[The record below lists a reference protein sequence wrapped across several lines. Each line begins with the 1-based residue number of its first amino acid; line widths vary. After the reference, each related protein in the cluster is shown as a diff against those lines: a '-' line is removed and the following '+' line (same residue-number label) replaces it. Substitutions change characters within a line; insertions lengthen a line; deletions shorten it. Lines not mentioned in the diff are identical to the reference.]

1 MKAKDLL
8 QAMNDIDPKLLE
20 GTEPWGEPA
29 KKLHRPP
36 WAVAVAAG
44 LVLCVAL
51 GAGTLMMKSGVGIF
65 SANEGEQG
73 TASPLTVTAYSDLPD
88 LEFAVNDT
96 EGQLDS
102 IEAYAGTYE
111 EGTEVRD
118 LTLDELA
125 YFRSQE
131 GLLWLQD
138 YYLTGWAVF
147 SPEGTL
153 IQLSIQCYDPE
164 LVDLTASPPLLGQP
178 FAGIYLSEGDLPSN
192 IRNSLYPLEEPNNQ
206 VGDVDVWAVELPYSE
221 KMKSPA
227 TEQFYSKATSTY
239 FTGCTLENGLSMG
252 CAFIADI
259 IYHSEEECVDLATL
273 AANQAVYEG
282 IRIDQLQVEPT
293 GNDRPNVNY
302 GDSYHLIMLGPQG
315 TSAPLDFAPYTVETP
330 EDYGSYEEFLEAT
343 RSDFPQ
349 ANETGNIPEG
359 TTSEKLTWEEIASIW
374 DGNLPWDEDIPVE
387 GWANYNKDGHLDGIY
402 IYGSID
408 QKNQAIES
416 EFLVTLKPG
425 PLDWDAICAKEL
437 SYDIITEP
445 NNRVAE
451 QDVYAVTTGKTNCY
465 VDPETNETVDMGKL
479 ISYNAYFQME
489 SPSQVAVS
497 VSHYIR
503 GASSEDPPPEELQA
517 AGLAQQEA
525 QALVESVVG
534 HSLYHWI
541 SLGHLYMQGAETA
554 SSQTEESQESS
565 SLQASSSQPETPEQP
580 SVFQEESPLDLSFT
594 VRPNEDETFS
604 NVWNTFTTLYLEPQ
618 NLAAHGA
625 EPDYEL
631 SEEELRSI
639 WGGELPWEGML
650 TENDTVTAYG
660 YFSED
665 GELIK
670 VYVGGHRDNPE
681 SPTTEAYQIFSVSL
695 YNMELTGQWGQDAKE
710 MLALADSQFQGVDIA
725 TQQIASTQ
733 DYDDGSS
740 MDFTV
745 YSAGFVP
752 TAGPTLMVVDGF
764 HSPVAFTQ
772 EEARSFVNLVTEVS
786 LLNGVTLG
794 NVDD

>member
-51 GAGTLMMKSGVGIF
+51 GAGVMM
-65 SANEGEQG
+65 ANHGPQ
-73 TASPLTVTAYSDLPD
+73 TASSEAGTLTAIPLPGAQELSAPD

-96 EGQLDS
+96 GKMQETGVL
-102 IEAYAGTYE
+102 YE
-111 EGTEVRD
+111 EGVTHRS
-118 LTLDELA
+118 LTLDELD
-125 YFRSQE
+125 YLRNQP
-131 GLLWLQD
+131 GLSWMQD
-138 YYLTGWAVF
+138 YYLLGNGLMDAQGNVILLQVMGYAPAVV
-147 SPEGTL
+147 EA
-153 IQLSIQCYDPE
+153 DPE
-164 LVDLTASPPLLGQP
+164 RFPMNQAPAFLLELAPGQNGTDVEDLLE
-178 FAGIYLSEGDLPSN
+178 FLS
-192 IRNSLYPLEEPNNQ
+192 EPNNQ
-206 VGDVDVWAVELPYSE
+206 VEGVGVRAGRIPLEDTAINWD
-221 KMKSPA
+221 
-227 TEQFYSKATSTY
+227 TGSTKPITAQLY
-239 FTGCTLENGLSMG
+239 CTQYTLENLKVGM
-252 CAFIADI
+252 IAVSSTDDNG
-259 IYHSEEECVDLATL
+259 STAEEAEKLAET
-273 AANQAVYEG
+273 AVGWG
-282 IRIDQLQVEPT
+282 ISQPMEIDQISAEPL
-293 GNDRPNVNY
+293 GNDTPNLSY

-315 TSAPLDFAPYTVETP
+315 TSAPLDFAPYTVETQ
-330 EDYGSYEEFLEAT
+330 ENYGSYEEFLEAT

-387 GWANYNKDGHLDGIY
+387 GWANYNKDGHLEAIY
-402 IYGSID
+402 IYGGTD
-408 QKNQAIES
+408 QENQAIGS

-445 NNRVAE
+445 NNTVAG
-451 QDVYAVTTGKTNCY
+451 QSVYAVTTTIEESY
-465 VDPETNETVDMGKL
+465 VDPETDETVDAGEL
-479 ISYNAYFQME
+479 ISYKASFQME

-497 VSHYIR
+497 VSNYIH
-503 GASSEDPPPEELQA
+503 GIASDNPTPEELQA
-517 AGLAQQEA
+517 EGLAQEEA

-541 SLGHLYMQGAETA
+541 SLGHLYMQGAEAA

-565 SLQASSSQPETPEQP
+565 SQQAASSQPETPEQP

-639 WGGELPWEGML
+639 WGGKLPWEGML

-660 YFSED
+660 YFSEN

-681 SPTTEAYQIFSVSL
+681 SPTTEAYQLFSVSL

-710 MLALADSQFQGVDIA
+710 MLARADSQFQGVDIA

-740 MDFTV
+740 MDFTA

>member
-29 KKLHRPP
+29 QKKPRRPV

-51 GAGTLMMKSGVGIF
+51 GAGVMM
-65 SANEGEQG
+65 ANHGPQ
-73 TASPLTVTAYSDLPD
+73 TASSEAGTLTAMPLPGAQELSAAD

-96 EGQLDS
+96 RKMQETGVL
-102 IEAYAGTYE
+102 YE
-111 EGTEVRD
+111 EGVTHRS
-118 LTLDELA
+118 LTLDELD
-125 YFRSQE
+125 YLRNQP
-131 GLLWLQD
+131 GLSWMQD
-138 YYLTGWAVF
+138 YYLLGNGLMDAQGNVILLQVMGYAPAVV
-147 SPEGTL
+147 EA
-153 IQLSIQCYDPE
+153 DPE
-164 LVDLTASPPLLGQP
+164 LFPMNQAPVFLLELAPGQNGTDVEDLLE
-178 FAGIYLSEGDLPSN
+178 FLS
-192 IRNSLYPLEEPNNQ
+192 EPNNQ
-206 VGDVDVWAVELPYSE
+206 VEGVGVRAGRIPLEDTAINGV
-221 KMKSPA
+221 
-227 TEQFYSKATSTY
+227 TGSTKPITAQLY
-239 FTGCTLENGLSMG
+239 CTQYTLENLQVGM
-252 CAFIADI
+252 IAVSSTDDNG
-259 IYHSEEECVDLATL
+259 STAEEAEKLAET
-273 AANQAVYEG
+273 AVGWG
-282 IRIDQLQVEPT
+282 ISQPMEIDQISAEPL
-293 GNDRPNVNY
+293 GNDTPNLSY

-315 TSAPLDFAPYTVETP
+315 APAPLEFAPYTVETQ
-330 EDYGSYEEFLEAT
+330 ENYGSYEEFLEAI
-343 RSDFPQ
+343 RSDFPK
-349 ANETGNIPEG
+349 AIATGDIPEG
-359 TTSEKLTWEEIASIW
+359 TTSEELTKEELASIW
-374 DGNLPWDEDIPVE
+374 GGKVPWDENIPIE
-387 GWANYNKDGHLDGIY
+387 GWANYDKDGHLEEIY
-402 IYGSID
+402 IYGGTD
-408 QKNQAIES
+408 QENQAIGS
-416 EFLVTLKPG
+416 EFLVTLKLG
-425 PLDWDAICAKEL
+425 SLDWDAICAKEL

-445 NNRVAE
+445 NNTVAG
-451 QDVYAVTTGKTNCY
+451 QNVYAVTTTIEESY
-465 VDPETNETVDMGKL
+465 VDPETDETVDAGDL
-479 ISYNAYFQME
+479 TSYKASFQVE

-497 VSHYIR
+497 VYGYAR
-503 GASSEDPPPEELQA
+503 GSASEDPTPEEIQA
-517 AGLAQQEA
+517 EALAQEEA

-534 HSLYHWI
+534 HSLYYWI
-541 SLGHLYMQGAETA
+541 SLGHLYMQGTETA

-565 SLQASSSQPETPEQP
+565 SLQAASSQPETLEQP

-670 VYVGGHRDNPE
+670 VYVGGHRDNPQ
-681 SPTTEAYQIFSVSL
+681 SPTTEAYQLFSVSL

-752 TAGPTLMVVDGF
+752 SAGPTLMVVDGF

-772 EEARSFVNLVTEVS
+772 GEAQSFVNLVTEAS

>member
-51 GAGTLMMKSGVGIF
+51 GAGVMM
-65 SANEGEQG
+65 ANHGPQ
-73 TASPLTVTAYSDLPD
+73 TASSEAGTLTAIPLPGAQELSAPD

-96 EGQLDS
+96 GKMQETGVL
-102 IEAYAGTYE
+102 YE
-111 EGTEVRD
+111 EGVTHRS
-118 LTLDELA
+118 LTLDELD
-125 YFRSQE
+125 YLRNQP
-131 GLLWLQD
+131 GLSWMQD
-138 YYLTGWAVF
+138 YYLLGNGLMDAQGNVILLQVMGYAPAVV
-147 SPEGTL
+147 EA
-153 IQLSIQCYDPE
+153 DPE
-164 LVDLTASPPLLGQP
+164 RFPMNQAPAFLLELAPGQNGTDVEDLLE
-178 FAGIYLSEGDLPSN
+178 FLS
-192 IRNSLYPLEEPNNQ
+192 EPNNQ
-206 VGDVDVWAVELPYSE
+206 VEGVGVRAGRIPLEDTAINWD
-221 KMKSPA
+221 
-227 TEQFYSKATSTY
+227 TGSTKPITAQLY
-239 FTGCTLENGLSMG
+239 CTQYTLENLKVGM
-252 CAFIADI
+252 IAVSSTDDNG
-259 IYHSEEECVDLATL
+259 STAEEAEKLAET
-273 AANQAVYEG
+273 AVGWG
-282 IRIDQLQVEPT
+282 ISQPMEIDQISAEPL
-293 GNDRPNVNY
+293 GNDTPNLSY

-315 TSAPLDFAPYTVETP
+315 TSAPLDFAPYTVETQ
-330 EDYGSYEEFLEAT
+330 ENYGSYEEFLEAT

-387 GWANYNKDGHLDGIY
+387 GWANYNKDGHLEAIY
-402 IYGSID
+402 IYGGTD
-408 QKNQAIES
+408 QENQAIGS

-445 NNRVAE
+445 NNTVAG
-451 QDVYAVTTGKTNCY
+451 QSVYAVTTTIEESY
-465 VDPETNETVDMGKL
+465 VDPETDETVDAGEL
-479 ISYNAYFQME
+479 ISYKASFQME

-497 VSHYIR
+497 VSNYIH
-503 GASSEDPPPEELQA
+503 GIASDNPTPEELQA
-517 AGLAQQEA
+517 EGLAQEEA

-541 SLGHLYMQGAETA
+541 SLGHLYMQGAEAA

-565 SLQASSSQPETPEQP
+565 SQQAASSQPETPEQP

-639 WGGELPWEGML
+639 WGGKLPWEGML

-660 YFSED
+660 YFSEN

-681 SPTTEAYQIFSVSL
+681 SPTTEAYQLFSVSL

-740 MDFTV
+740 MDFTA

>member
-51 GAGTLMMKSGVGIF
+51 GAGVMM
-65 SANEGEQG
+65 ANHGPQ
-73 TASPLTVTAYSDLPD
+73 TASSEAGTLTAIPLPGAQELSAPD

-96 EGQLDS
+96 GKMQETGVL
-102 IEAYAGTYE
+102 YE
-111 EGTEVRD
+111 EGVTHRS
-118 LTLDELA
+118 LTLDELD
-125 YFRSQE
+125 YLRNQP
-131 GLLWLQD
+131 GLSWMQD
-138 YYLTGWAVF
+138 YYLLGNGLMDAQGNVILLQVMGYAPAVV
-147 SPEGTL
+147 EA
-153 IQLSIQCYDPE
+153 DPE
-164 LVDLTASPPLLGQP
+164 RFPMNQAPAFLLELDPGQNGTDVEDLLE
-178 FAGIYLSEGDLPSN
+178 FLS
-192 IRNSLYPLEEPNNQ
+192 EPNNQ
-206 VGDVDVWAVELPYSE
+206 VEGVGVRAGRIPLEDTAINWD
-221 KMKSPA
+221 
-227 TEQFYSKATSTY
+227 TGSTKPITAQLY
-239 FTGCTLENGLSMG
+239 CTQYTLENLKVGM
-252 CAFIADI
+252 IAVSSTDDNG
-259 IYHSEEECVDLATL
+259 STAEEAKKLAET
-273 AANQAVYEG
+273 AVGWG
-282 IRIDQLQVEPT
+282 ISQPMEIDQISAEPLGDDT
-293 GNDRPNVNY
+293 PNLSY

-315 TSAPLDFAPYTVETP
+315 TPAPLDFAPYTVETQ
-330 EDYGSYEEFLEAT
+330 ENYGSYEEFLEAT

-416 EFLVTLKPG
+416 EFLITLKPG

-445 NNRVAE
+445 NNTVAG
-451 QDVYAVTTGKTNCY
+451 QSVYAVTTTIEESY
-465 VDPETNETVDMGKL
+465 VDPETDETVDAGEL
-479 ISYNAYFQME
+479 TSYKASFQVE

-497 VSHYIR
+497 VSNYIH
-503 GASSEDPPPEELQA
+503 GIASDNPTPEELQA
-517 AGLAQQEA
+517 EGLAQEEA

-534 HSLYHWI
+534 HSLYHWV
-541 SLGHLYMQGAETA
+541 SLGQLYIQGAGAA

-565 SLQASSSQPETPEQP
+565 SQQAVSSQPETPEQP

-594 VRPNEDETFS
+594 VRPNEDGTFA

-772 EEARSFVNLVTEVS
+772 EEARSFVNLVTETS
-786 LLNGVTLG
+786 LLNGVTLES
-794 NVDD
+794 VSD

>member
-51 GAGTLMMKSGVGIF
+51 GAGALMMKSGVGIF

-73 TASPLTVTAYSDLPD
+73 TASPLTATAYSNLPD

-96 EGQLDS
+96 GVHPESGGV
-102 IEAYAGTYE
+102 YPKGT
-111 EGTEVRD
+111 VIRD

-147 SPEGTL
+147 SPEGDLTL
-153 IQLSIQCYDPE
+153 LSIQCYDPE
-164 LVDLTASPPLLGQP
+164 LVDLTASPPLLGEP
-178 FAGIYLSEGDLPSN
+178 SAGVYLSEGELPAN
-192 IRNSLYPLEEPNNQ
+192 IRNGLYPLEEPNNQ
-206 VGDVDVWAVELPYSE
+206 VGDVDVWAVEQPTSE
-221 KMKSPA
+221 KMQRPFMEEAYSQA
-227 TEQFYSKATSTY
+227 TGTY
-239 FTGCTLENGLSMG
+239 FIGCTLENGLSMG
-252 CAFIADI
+252 AAFIADE

-282 IRIDQLQVEPT
+282 ISIDQLQVEPT

-359 TTSEKLTWEEIASIW
+359 TTSEKLTNEEIASIW
-374 DGNLPWDEDIPVE
+374 GGNLPWDESIPLQ
-387 GWANYNKDGHLDGIY
+387 GWAIYDRDGHLEGVY
-402 IYGSID
+402 IYGGVD
-408 QKNQAIES
+408 QENQAIES

-451 QDVYAVTTGKTNCY
+451 QDVYAVITGKTNCY

-497 VSHYIR
+497 VSNYIH
-503 GASSEDPPPEELQA
+503 GIASEDPPPEELQA
-517 AGLAQQEA
+517 EGLAQQEA

-541 SLGHLYMQGAETA
+541 SLGHLYIQGAETA
-554 SSQTEESQESS
+554 SSQTEESSESA
-565 SLQASSSQPETPEQP
+565 SLQAASSQPETPEQL
-580 SVFQEESPLDLSFT
+580 SAFSEESPLDLSFP
-594 VRPNEDETFS
+594 VRPDEDETFS
-604 NVWNTFTTLYLEPQ
+604 NVWSTFSELYTRPQ
-618 NLAAHGA
+618 SLAAGGEKIEH
-625 EPDYEL
+625 DL
-631 SEEELRSI
+631 SEEEVRSI
-639 WGGELPWEGML
+639 WGGELPWDGML
-650 TENDTVTAYG
+650 TENDTLTACG
-660 YFSED
+660 YFSQE

-670 VYVGGHRDNPE
+670 VYVAAHRDNPE
-681 SPTTEAYQIFSVSL
+681 TPDREAYELFSVCF
-695 YNMELTGQWGQDAKE
+695 YDKERTGPWGEDVQE
-710 MLALADSQFQGVDIA
+710 MLALANHQFQGVEIA
-725 TQQIASTQ
+725 THRADSTV

-740 MDFTV
+740 MDFSC

-752 TAGPTLMVVDGF
+752 TSGPALMEVRGLYN
-764 HSPVAFTQ
+764 PVGFTQ
-772 EEARSFVNLVTEVS
+772 EEAQSFVNLVTEAS
-786 LLNGVTLG
+786 LLNGVTLE

>member
-29 KKLHRPP
+29 KKLHRSP
-36 WAVAVAAG
+36 WVMAVAAG

-51 GAGTLMMKSGVGIF
+51 GAGALMMKNGVGIF
-65 SANEGEQG
+65 SANEGKQG
-73 TASPLTVTAYSDLPD
+73 TASPLTATAYSDLPD

-96 EGQLDS
+96 GEMQETGVL
-102 IEAYAGTYE
+102 YE
-111 EGTEVRD
+111 EGVTHRS
-118 LTLDELA
+118 LTLDELD
-125 YFRSQE
+125 YLRNQP
-131 GLLWLQD
+131 GLSWMQD
-138 YYLTGWAVF
+138 YYLLGNGLMDAQGNVILLQVMGYVPAVV
-147 SPEGTL
+147 EA
-153 IQLSIQCYDPE
+153 DPE
-164 LVDLTASPPLLGQP
+164 LFPMNQAPAFLLELAPRQNGTDVADLLE
-178 FAGIYLSEGDLPSN
+178 FLS
-192 IRNSLYPLEEPNNQ
+192 EPNNQ
-206 VGDVDVWAVELPYSE
+206 VEGVGVRAGRIPLEDTVINGV
-221 KMKSPA
+221 
-227 TEQFYSKATSTY
+227 TGSTKPVTAQLY
-239 FTGCTLENGLSMG
+239 CTQYTLENLQVGMIAVSSTDDNGSTAEEAEKLAETAVGLGISQSM
-252 CAFIADI
+252 
-259 IYHSEEECVDLATL
+259 E
-273 AANQAVYEG
+273 
-282 IRIDQLQVEPT
+282 IDQISAEPLGDDT
-293 GNDRPNVNY
+293 PNLSY

-315 TSAPLDFAPYTVETP
+315 APAPLDFAPYTVETQ
-330 EDYGSYEEFLEAT
+330 ENYGSYEEFLEAI
-343 RSDFPQ
+343 RSNFPE
-349 ANETGNIPEG
+349 ALETGEVPEG
-359 TTSEKLTWEEIASIW
+359 TTSEKLTNEEIASIW
-374 DGNLPWDEDIPVE
+374 DGKVPWDEDIPVE
-387 GWANYNKDGHLDGIY
+387 GWANYDKDGHLEAIY
-402 IYGSID
+402 IYGGTD
-408 QKNQAIES
+408 QENQAIGS
-416 EFLVTLKPG
+416 EFLVTLKLG
-425 PLDWDAICAKEL
+425 SLDWDAICAKEL

-445 NNRVAE
+445 NNTVAG
-451 QDVYAVTTGKTNCY
+451 QSVYAVTTTIEESY
-465 VDPETNETVDMGKL
+465 VDPKTDETVDAGDL
-479 ISYNAYFQME
+479 TSYKASFQVE

-497 VSHYIR
+497 VYGYAR
-503 GASSEDPPPEELQA
+503 GSASEDPTPEEIQA
-517 AGLAQQEA
+517 EALAQEEA

-541 SLGHLYMQGAETA
+541 SLGHLYMQEAETA

-565 SLQASSSQPETPEQP
+565 SLQAASSQPETPEQP
-580 SVFQEESPLDLSFT
+580 STFQEESPLDLSFT
-594 VRPNEDETFS
+594 VRPNEDEIFS

-670 VYVGGHRDNPE
+670 IYVGGHRDNPE

-695 YNMELTGQWGQDAKE
+695 YNMELSGQWGQDAKE

-772 EEARSFVNLVTEVS
+772 EEAQSFVNLVTEAS
-786 LLNGVTLG
+786 LLNGVTLE

>member
-29 KKLHRPP
+29 KRLHRPP
-36 WAVAVAAG
+36 WVVAVAAG

-51 GAGTLMMKSGVGIF
+51 GAGALMMKSGVGIF

-96 EGQLDS
+96 GEMQETGVL
-102 IEAYAGTYE
+102 YE
-111 EGTEVRD
+111 EGVTHRS
-118 LTLDELA
+118 LTLDELD
-125 YFRSQE
+125 YLRNQP
-131 GLLWLQD
+131 GLSWMQG
-138 YYLTGWAVF
+138 YYLLGNGLMDAQGNVILLQVMGYAPAVV
-147 SPEGTL
+147 EA
-153 IQLSIQCYDPE
+153 DPE
-164 LVDLTASPPLLGQP
+164 LFPMNQAPAFLLELAPRQNGTDVADLLE
-178 FAGIYLSEGDLPSN
+178 FLS
-192 IRNSLYPLEEPNNQ
+192 EPNNQ
-206 VGDVDVWAVELPYSE
+206 VEGVGVRAGRIPLEDTAINGV
-221 KMKSPA
+221 
-227 TEQFYSKATSTY
+227 TGSTKPVTAQLY
-239 FTGCTLENGLSMG
+239 CTQYTLENLQVGMIAVSSTDDNGSTAEEAEKLAETAVGLGISQSM
-252 CAFIADI
+252 
-259 IYHSEEECVDLATL
+259 E
-273 AANQAVYEG
+273 
-282 IRIDQLQVEPT
+282 IDQISAEPLGDDT
-293 GNDRPNVNY
+293 PNLSY

-315 TSAPLDFAPYTVETP
+315 APAPLDFAPYTVETQ
-330 EDYGSYEEFLEAT
+330 ENYGSYEEFLEAI
-343 RSDFPQ
+343 RSNFPE
-349 ANETGNIPEG
+349 ALETGEVPEG
-359 TTSEKLTWEEIASIW
+359 TTSEKLTNEEIASIW
-374 DGNLPWDEDIPVE
+374 DGKVPWDEDIPVE
-387 GWANYNKDGHLDGIY
+387 GWANYDKDGHLEEIY
-402 IYGSID
+402 IYGGTD
-408 QKNQAIES
+408 QENQAIGS
-416 EFLVTLKPG
+416 EFLVTLKLG
-425 PLDWDAICAKEL
+425 SLDWDAICAKEL

-445 NNRVAE
+445 NNTVAG
-451 QDVYAVTTGKTNCY
+451 QSVYAVTTTIEESY
-465 VDPETNETVDMGKL
+465 VDPETDETVDAGDL
-479 ISYNAYFQME
+479 TSYKASFQVE

-497 VSHYIR
+497 VYGYAR
-503 GASSEDPPPEELQA
+503 GSASEDPTPEEIQA
-517 AGLAQQEA
+517 EALAQEEA

-534 HSLYHWI
+534 HSLYYWI
-541 SLGHLYMQGAETA
+541 SLGHLYMQEAETA

-565 SLQASSSQPETPEQP
+565 SLQAASSQPETPEQP

-681 SPTTEAYQIFSVSL
+681 SPTTEAYQLFSVSL

-710 MLALADSQFQGVDIA
+710 MLALADSQFQSVDIA

-752 TAGPTLMVVDGF
+752 AAGPTLMVVDGF

-772 EEARSFVNLVTEVS
+772 GEAQSFVNLVTEAS
-786 LLNGVTLG
+786 LLNGVTLES
-794 NVDD
+794 VSD

>member
-51 GAGTLMMKSGVGIF
+51 GAGVMM
-65 SANEGEQG
+65 ANHGPQ
-73 TASPLTVTAYSDLPD
+73 TASSEAGTLTAIPLPGAQELSAPD

-96 EGQLDS
+96 GKMQETGVL
-102 IEAYAGTYE
+102 YE
-111 EGTEVRD
+111 EGVTHRS
-118 LTLDELA
+118 LTLDELD
-125 YFRSQE
+125 YLRNQP
-131 GLLWLQD
+131 GLSWMQD
-138 YYLTGWAVF
+138 YYLLGNGLMDAQGNVILLQVMGYAPAVV
-147 SPEGTL
+147 EA
-153 IQLSIQCYDPE
+153 DPE
-164 LVDLTASPPLLGQP
+164 RFPMNQAPAFLLELAPGQNGTDVEDLLE
-178 FAGIYLSEGDLPSN
+178 FLS
-192 IRNSLYPLEEPNNQ
+192 EPNNQ
-206 VGDVDVWAVELPYSE
+206 VEGVGVRAGRIPLEDTAINWD
-221 KMKSPA
+221 
-227 TEQFYSKATSTY
+227 TGSTKPITAQLY
-239 FTGCTLENGLSMG
+239 CTQYTLENLKVGM
-252 CAFIADI
+252 IAVSSTDDNG
-259 IYHSEEECVDLATL
+259 STAEEAEKLAET
-273 AANQAVYEG
+273 AVGWG
-282 IRIDQLQVEPT
+282 ISQPMEIDQISAEPLGDDT
-293 GNDRPNVNY
+293 PNLSY

-315 TSAPLDFAPYTVETP
+315 TPAPLDFAPYTVETQ
-330 EDYGSYEEFLEAT
+330 ENYGSYEEFLEAI
-343 RSDFPQ
+343 RSNFPE
-349 ANETGNIPEG
+349 ALETGEVPEG
-359 TTSEKLTWEEIASIW
+359 TTSEKLTNEEIASIW
-374 DGNLPWDEDIPVE
+374 GGKVPWDEDIPVE
-387 GWANYNKDGHLDGIY
+387 GWANYDKDGHLDGIY

-408 QKNQAIES
+408 QKNQAIEN
-416 EFLVTLKPG
+416 EFLITLKPG

-445 NNRVAE
+445 NNTVAG
-451 QDVYAVTTGKTNCY
+451 QSVYAVTTTIEESY
-465 VDPETNETVDMGKL
+465 VDPETDETVDAGEL
-479 ISYNAYFQME
+479 ISYKASFQME

-497 VSHYIR
+497 VSNYIH
-503 GASSEDPPPEELQA
+503 GIASDNPTPEELQA
-517 AGLAQQEA
+517 EGLAQEEA

-534 HSLYHWI
+534 HSLYHWV
-541 SLGHLYMQGAETA
+541 SLGQLYIQGAGAA

-565 SLQASSSQPETPEQP
+565 SQQAVSSQPETPEQP

-594 VRPNEDETFS
+594 VRPNEDGTFA

-772 EEARSFVNLVTEVS
+772 EEARSFVNLVTEAS
-786 LLNGVTLG
+786 LLNGVTLES
-794 NVDD
+794 VSD